1 VAFQLLVGASG
12 VVALAYLA
20 ATTDW
25 RPPMGALILFAVLS
39 ALIQRSGFHTTQKV
53 THCLVGMV
61 DLAALLIFGPLSGAA
76 VSFVGGFVY
85 LFLHLWRSKEERLD
99 GLLLPPLFDGGLKA
113 LMALS
118 AGALYL
124 HLGGIIPLVHLSLQD
139 ALPLAALFAV
149 WFVLDHL
156 AWGIM
161 TWLQTGKQG
170 LRSFVRASLP
180 VSVLV
185 EFLPLPMA
193 VPIAAL
199 YARGETGL
207 FTVVVG
213 GVVAASLTMQAFS
226 DVRLSLERRLR
237 ELTLLDKMGWDFA
250 RARLNVDEL
259 CNLIYRY
266 CSEIVDTSHTFML
279 GIADTQNQRMRHPI
293 LIQNGKPLT
302 PNEIPFTPGV
312 HWLREH
318 RRPLLIRDIQREG
331 LPFKPTVLGEQTRSV
346 IFVPLVAEQELIGI
360 LSVQHGEPNVFN
372 ENDLRIL
379 SALAAQGALAI
390 RKAQAYEAEQRR
402 AHQLAAIA
410 RVTEQ
415 VGVLQELEVLFNLVV
430 RVIRETFG
438 YYYVALFTLDQQSDA
453 LKFQAASSAI
463 GQTSSFDVALG
474 EGITGYVAQTGR
486 PILANDVT
494 KEDRYRAVDLLDG
507 TRSELSVPLI
517 AEGQV
522 VGTLDVQSDRLNAFT
537 QDDLATMQTVA
548 TQVAVAIHE
557 SQLYDRERKRAG
569 QLAAVGEVGS
579 KVVSILNLDEMLDE
593 VVNLVSERFAYPH
606 VHVFTVDSGRNEVV
620 YRAGT
625 SYADTVSSELRFALD
640 TQGVVAWVARTG
652 ETLVVNDVA
661 SDPRYRRDPSI
672 GNVRSELA
680 IPLRFGRQIL
690 GVFDLQSEEQAA
702 FGADDVSV
710 LQALADQI
718 AVAVRNATLFAA
730 QQEEAWVSTVMLQVA
745 EAAGHQTSVEDA
757 IGAIVRVIPLLVGV
771 NRCAIFLLDKDTGDF
786 FTDETYSTGRDDTSR
801 FKRLRLKPSEAPLV
815 LRLLAD
821 PTPLIMDDDQLES
834 LIPPEVVR
842 AYGVRH
848 LAAFPLL
855 ARGEVMGFMAVEFT
869 HEAWPV
875 GGRAIAIATGIAN
888 QAATAIENAQL
899 YAALQEEA
907 YVSNAL
913 LQVAESINAAV
924 DLDEALEVVVRITPM
939 LVGVDRCMVFLWDEA
954 RKQFLP
960 AQQYGVR
967 RELQDE
973 FRSLA
978 FGEGEVPLLDA
989 LRDHREPIT
998 VSDALES
1005 DLVPSSLAVRFG
1017 VRSLLALPL
1026 HTKGE
1031 ILGAMLVDFE
1041 GQVHHF
1047 PENRMA
1053 LLVGI
1058 AGQIAMNV
1066 ENYRLY
1072 REMAE
1077 RQRLE
1082 QELEVARSIQT
1093 SFLPRS
1099 CPLLDGWQVAAL
1111 WRSARRVGGDFYD
1124 IIQFDPYR
1132 VGFVVADVS
1141 DKGVPAALYMALSK
1155 TIIRASALE
1164 VDSPA
1169 AALHRAND
1177 LLVADSSSGMFVTVF
1192 YGVLDIRTGEFA
1204 YANAG
1209 HNQPILVRNGS
1220 GEVELLAADG
1230 MILGVLEDVDL
1241 EEKRVILRPGDA
1253 LLMYTDGLTDA
1264 INEHEEEFGTERLE
1278 SSVRENAGETAEDM
1292 IHNID
1297 RAVAEHVGGQ
1307 PQFDDYTLI
1316 ALKRL
1321 QSQHSL
1327 ENDRVS

>member
-1 VAFQLLVGASG
+1 
-12 VVALAYLA
+12 
-20 ATTDW
+20 
-25 RPPMGALILFAVLS
+25 MGALILFAVLS

-85 LFLHLWRSKEERLD
+85 LFLHLWRSKEERPD

-170 LRSFVRASLP
+170 LRSFVQASLP

-207 FTVVVG
+207 FVVVVG

-250 RARLNVDEL
+250 RARMNVDEL
-259 CNLIYRY
+259 CDLIYRY

-318 RRPLLIRDIQREG
+318 RRPLLIRDMAREG
-331 LPFKPTVLGEQTRSV
+331 LPFKATVLGEQTRSV

-390 RKAQAYEAEQRR
+390 RKAQAYETEQRR
-402 AHQLAAIA
+402 ARQLEAIA
-410 RVTEQ
+410 RVTQQ
-415 VGVLQELEVLFNLVV
+415 VGVLRELDTLFNLVV
-430 RVIRETFG
+430 QVIRETFG
-438 YYYVALFTLDQQSDA
+438 YYYVALFTLNQRGEA
-453 LKFQAASSAI
+453 LEFQASSSAT
-463 GQTSSFDVALG
+463 GQTCCFNVALG
-474 EGITGYVAQTGR
+474 EGITGHVAQTGQ
-486 PILANDVT
+486 PILANDVAQ
-494 KEDRYRAVDLLDG
+494 EPRYRAVDLLDG

-517 AEGQV
+517 AEGQI
-522 VGTLDVQSDRLNAFT
+522 VGALDVQSNKVNAFS
-537 QDDLATMQTVA
+537 QDDLSTMQTVA

-557 SQLYDRERKRAG
+557 ARLYDQERKRAA
-569 QLAAVGEVGS
+569 QLAAVGEVGR
-579 KVVSILNLDEMLDE
+579 KIVSILNLDEMLDE
-593 VVNLVSERFAYPH
+593 VVDLVSERFAYPH
-606 VHVFTVDSGRNEVV
+606 VHVFTMDTARNEVV
-620 YRAGT
+620 FRAGT
-625 SYADTVSSELRFALD
+625 SHADSVSHELRFALD
-640 TQGVVAWVARTG
+640 GPGVVPWVARTG
-652 ETLVVNDVA
+652 EPLVVDDVA
-661 SDPRYRRDPSI
+661 GDLRYLGEPSI
-672 GNVRSELA
+672 GSIRSELA
-680 IPLRFGRQIL
+680 IPLRFGKQIL
-690 GVFDLQSEEQAA
+690 GVFDLQSEEPRA
-702 FGADDVSV
+702 FDQDDLAV
-710 LQALADQI
+710 LQALGDQI
-718 AVAVRNATLFAA
+718 AVAVRNAMLFAA
-730 QQEEAWVSTVMLQVA
+730 QQEEAWVSTVLLQAA
-745 EAAGHQTSVEDA
+745 ETAGQQTSVGDA
-757 IGAIVRVIPLLVGV
+757 IGAIVRIVPLLVGV
-771 NRCAIFLLDKDTGDF
+771 SRCVVFLLDKETGEF
-786 FTDETYSTGRDDTSR
+786 FTEEAYSAGRDEGSGVKD
-801 FKRLRLKPSEAPLV
+801 LRLKPSEVPLIE
-815 LRLLAD
+815 RLLAD
-821 PTPLIMDDDQLES
+821 PSPLIVGDDQLES
-834 LIPPEVVR
+834 LMPPELMR
-842 AYGVRH
+842 ALQLRH
-848 LAAFPLL
+848 LASFPLL
-855 ARGEVMGFMAVEFT
+855 ARGEVMGFMVVEFAD
-869 HEAWPV
+869 EAWPV
-875 GGRAIAIATGIAN
+875 SGKPLAIVAGIAN

-899 YAALQEEA
+899 YDALQEEA

-913 LQVAESINAAV
+913 LQVAESINAAL
-924 DLDEALEVVVRITPM
+924 DLDEALEAVVRITPI
-939 LVGVDRCMVFLWDEA
+939 LVGVDRCMIFLWDA
-954 RKQFLP
+954 TRKQFLP
-960 AQQYGVR
+960 ARQYGVR
-967 RELQDE
+967 GELEEE
-973 FRSLA
+973 FERQS
-978 FGEGEVPLLDA
+978 FGEGDFPLLDE
-989 LRDHREPIT
+989 LRNRRELIT

-1005 DLVPSSLAVRFG
+1005 DLVPDALAAKFG
-1017 VRSLLALPL
+1017 IRSLLALPL
-1026 HTKGE
+1026 QTKGE
-1031 ILGAMLVDFE
+1031 GFGGMLVDFE
-1041 GQVHHF
+1041 GEVHHF
-1047 PENRMA
+1047 PENRKA
-1053 LLVGI
+1053 LLSGI
-1058 AGQIAMNV
+1058 AGQTAMTV

-1082 QELEVARSIQT
+1082 QEVEVARNIQT

-1099 CPLLDGWQVAAL
+1099 CPLLEGWEVSAL

-1124 IIQFDPYR
+1124 IIQFDANR
-1132 VGFVVADVS
+1132 VGFVIADVS
-1141 DKGVPAALYMALSK
+1141 DKGVPAALYMAVSK

-1164 VDSPA
+1164 AKGPA
-1169 AALHRAND
+1169 AALYRANN

-1209 HNQPILVRNGS
+1209 HNQPILARAEG

-1230 MILGVLEDVDL
+1230 MILGVMEDAEL
-1241 EEKRVILRPGDA
+1241 EEKRVVLRPGDA
-1253 LLMYTDGLTDA
+1253 LLMYTDGVPDA
-1264 INEHEEEFGTERLE
+1264 INEHEEEFGMERLTAL
-1278 SSVRENAGETAEDM
+1278 VREHNGESAEGL
-1292 IHNID
+1292 IHRVD
-1297 RAVAEHVGGQ
+1297 RAVARHVGGQ
-1307 PQFDDYTLI
+1307 PQFDDYTLV
-1316 ALKRL
+1316 ALKRIPYDH
-1321 QSQHSL
+1321 QD
-1327 ENDRVS
+1327 E